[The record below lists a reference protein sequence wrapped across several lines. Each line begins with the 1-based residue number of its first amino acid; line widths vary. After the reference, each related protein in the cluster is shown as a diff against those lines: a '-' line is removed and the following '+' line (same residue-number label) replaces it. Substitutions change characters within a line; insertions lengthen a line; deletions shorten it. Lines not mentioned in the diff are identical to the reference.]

1 MAFNTG
7 LIEPQVHDA
16 LAMRSAGA
24 ALLQLALMDARNRT
38 LGWLTA
44 FDGLALAGPFDGFDP
59 PQWLAAQ
66 AAWYQEF
73 WIARHVQR
81 ARGDAADPAAPRLAS
96 VLPQADGWFDPQAT
110 TRAQRWSAGG
120 PGAAVVRQFLAD
132 TLDTTLEL
140 LDKAGTD
147 DAALQVFRQALWHE
161 DRVGEALAE
170 LVQALDLA
178 PERQQVLRNTGLW
191 PDLPTRGRRAAMAFP
206 GQRWQLGSAPGG
218 FVPAAERW
226 AHEVAVPAF
235 EIDAQPVSWAQ
246 FAEFVDDGG
255 YDDRRWWTEA
265 GWDHLEATAR
275 RAPRYVEQVSGS
287 VLARRQGRLQRVPAG
302 QPVLHVTAHEADAWC
317 QWAGRRLPSEA
328 EGALAAITAAARGF
342 AWGEVLEWVAGRAR
356 AYPGAPPSNWPQAGL
371 QGPDRPLPRVLRGA
385 SVWGSG
391 RLRHPRARQAAVAE
405 ADERFAGFR
414 SCAV

>member
-1 MAFNTG
+1 MAFNSG

-24 ALLQLALMDARNRT
+24 PLLQLALMDARNRT
-38 LGWLTA
+38 LGWLSA
-44 FDGLALAGPFDGFDP
+44 FDGLALTGPFDGFDP
-59 PQWLAAQ
+59 PHWLAAH
-66 AAWYQEF
+66 AAWYQEY

-81 ARGDAADPAAPRLAS
+81 ARGEAADAAAPRLAS
-96 VLPQADGWFDPQAT
+96 VLPGADAWFDPKAS
-110 TRAQRWSAGG
+110 TRAARWQSGQPDAT
-120 PGAAVVRQFLAD
+120 VVRQYMAD
-132 TLDTTLEL
+132 TLDTTLDL
-140 LDKAGTD
+140 LDKAGSG

-178 PERQQVLRNTGLW
+178 PERQQPLIDCGLW
-191 PDLPTRGRRAAMAFP
+191 AGLPSRGRQAAMAFP

-218 FVPAAERW
+218 FVPPSERW
-226 AHEVAVPAF
+226 AHEVAVPPF
-235 EIDAQPVSWAQ
+235 EIDAQAVSWAQ

-255 YDDRRWWTEA
+255 YDERRWWTDA
-265 GWDHLEATAR
+265 GWDHLESTAR
-275 RAPRYVEQVSGS
+275 RAPRYVEQVSGG

-302 QPVLHVTAHEADAWC
+302 QPVVHVNAHEAQAWC

-328 EGALAAITAAARGF
+328 EWELAAVTASARGF
-342 AWGEVLEWVAGRAR
+342 VWGEVLEWVAGRAR
-356 AYPGAPPSNWPQAGL
+356 AYPVVPSAGAGWPEAEAAG
-371 QGPDRPLPRVLRGA
+371 QPAPRMLRGA
-385 SVWGSG
+385 SAWGSG
-391 RLRHPRARQAAVAE
+391 RLRHPRARQLAAAE